1 MIELLFSENIL
12 PVVISVLI
20 FGAFV
25 LMATSIGSLVS
36 EWRLSSRRLALP
48 QGIVLDG
55 SGGWERISIEDGV
68 LASIAKFVTPSNIK
82 ELTKI
87 RQRLVRAGYRRPSAV
102 RIFYLSKTGL
112 ALGLALIAAVALPLV
127 TSGLSTPIIGL
138 LILVFMLVGYFFP
151 SYWVE
156 RKYEYRKKEAELGFP
171 DVLDLMLVCVEAG
184 NSVDQALWRV
194 VKEIRSTNPVLADEL
209 GVANEELRA
218 GKERADVFRDFAARV
233 NVEDISVFA
242 TVMRQSDEFG
252 VSIAD
257 TLRVYAS
264 EMRYKRIMRAEE
276 KANIMPLKLAM
287 GTLFFTVPPI
297 MFIMGGPAVLAILRA
312 FEGMGR

>member
-1 MIELLFSENIL
+1 MIELLSSENIL
-12 PVVISVLI
+12 PVVISVLV
-20 FGAFV
+20 FGALV
-25 LMATSIGSLVS
+25 LLATSIGSLVS

-48 QGIVLDG
+48 QGITLDG
-55 SGGWERISIEDGV
+55 SGGRDRISVEDDV
-68 LASIAKFVTPSNIK
+68 LASVAKFVTPSNLK

-102 RIFYLSKTGL
+102 RIFYLSKAGL
-112 ALGLALIAAVALPLV
+112 ALSFALITAVALPLI

-151 SYWVE
+151 SYWIE
-156 RKYEYRKKEAELGFP
+156 RKFEYRKKEAELGFP

-194 VKEIRSTNPVLADEL
+194 VKEIKSTNRVLADEL

-233 NVEDISVFA
+233 KVEDISVFA

-252 VSIAD
+252 VSISD
-257 TLRVYAS
+257 TLRVFAS

>member
-1 MIELLFSENIL
+1 MIELLFSESIL

-55 SGGWERISIEDGV
+55 SGGGERISIEDGV